1 MKKTY
6 FIITIFVNM
15 TYWNFGLLQG
25 LESFDPMILDF
36 TMVLKVKIIRKL
48 SKREKNM
55 KHI

>member
-15 TYWNFGLLQG
+15 AYWNFGLLQG

-36 TMVLKVKIIRKL
+36 TMVLKVKVIRKL